1 MKKLFTSAGLDR
13 DAQATK
19 TITFDRKCLSRHLF
33 FKLLQDIE
41 FIEVHF
47 CITLNCSTH
56 CVAWVIQVEFALT
69 AQRTFTAKSSTLLY
83 SEYILFSCCFVSALS
98 NNCLLNTN
106 PGHGSLGLNVDHDS
120 ATTSGSCSALFLHL
134 DCVFVVFVEKQ
145 AAGGGRHFYR
155 DCCAPRQDWDEP
167 LKSYKHCIGSG

>member
-1 MKKLFTSAGLDR
+1 MVDPKPPPHPPLLLIHIGRPPPNLGLDR

-19 TITFDRKCLSRHLF
+19 TKTFCRKCLCRHLF
-33 FKLLQDIE
+33 FKLLQEIE

-47 CITLNCSTH
+47 CITLNYNKY

-69 AQRTFTAKSSTLLY
+69 VQWTFTAKSSTLLH

-98 NNCLLNTN
+98 NNCLLNTKA
-106 PGHGSLGLNVDHDS
+106 GHGSLGLNVDHDS

-134 DCVFVVFVEKQ
+134 DCMFVGLWK
-145 AAGGGRHFYR
+145 AGSWRRLTF
-155 DCCAPRQDWDEP
+155 W
-167 LKSYKHCIGSG
+167 